1 MKERFLFFVLFLCAA
16 VSASAQSHFV
26 QDKDYESFKTVN
38 VSDKFV
44 VKLKHS
50 SKYSVRVT
58 SDERLAPYIQVYVK
72 NGTLYLVLDEKNYT
86 PELKKELRQKGTVEP
101 LLEAEIS
108 MPTIKS
114 LVLKDKAV
122 LSYCDRFHAESFAL
136 TVADNAKVSHFN
148 LDCSTAE
155 LSFAKNSVASADV
168 SATGKLYV
176 SASNS
181 SEVSLAQ
188 TGGAMIVETCGSAVL
203 NAKANVSVASLNV
216 SNGSN
221 VSVSGKAS
229 VIKIKASGL
238 SKTDVEH
245 FEAKDGEV
253 ELNGSCKCYVN
264 VTDNLLVSLTG
275 GAMLSYKRKPSI
287 EVERIVSSTLVKAD
301 DPKRK

>member
-1 MKERFLFFVLFLCAA
+1 MKKIFLFSAFLLCAIL
-16 VSASAQSHFV
+16 SASAQSHFV

-38 VSDKFV
+38 VSDKFT

-58 SDERLAPYIQVYVK
+58 SDERLSPYIQVYVK

-86 PELKKELRQKGTVEP
+86 PELKKELRQKGAAEP

-122 LSYCDRFHAESFAL
+122 LSYCDRFHSESFVL
-136 TVADNAKVSHFN
+136 TVSDNAKVSHFN

-155 LSFAKNSVASADV
+155 LSFAKNCTASADI
-168 SATGKLYV
+168 SATGKLSV

-181 SEVSLAQ
+181 SEVSLTQ
-188 TGGAMIVETCGSAVL
+188 TGGTLILESCGSAVIK
-203 NAKANVSVASLNV
+203 AKANVSEASLNV

-221 VSVSGKAS
+221 VSVAGKAS
-229 VIKIKASGL
+229 VIKVKASGL

-253 ELNGSCKCYVN
+253 EQSGSSKCYVN
-264 VTDNLLVSLTG
+264 VTDNLLVNLTG

-287 EVERIVSSTLVKAD
+287 EVERIISSTLVKAD